1 MSRSAQRICTA
12 IAAQVGTWSLMK
24 FALTLYEGH
33 TGSAGVYLFVAPI
46 CVYAV
51 VYLLME
57 PSNG

>member
-1 MSRSAQRICTA
+1 
-12 IAAQVGTWSLMK
+12 MK